1 MKSKQNLDKIKK
13 IGISMVT
20 SIAINLFLQN
30 LSIKTDI
37 FDNHIL
43 NTGINIFDNSNIF
56 KSSTTVS
63 SNVVGSFKIK

>member
-37 FDNHIL
+37 FDNDIL

-56 KSSTTVS
+56 KSSTTIS
-63 SNVVGSFKIK
+63 SNVVSSFKIK